1 MKTVVIN
8 LPYRKDR
15 LNTFNENNSIEYELY
30 QAVDGKSISYERL
43 KEQGYDVNHNWTDPI
58 LGTTL
63 TKGEVGCFLSHWQI
77 WNNLPPRDFP
87 STIPCDRINPRR
99 NVGWDNPLHTRQ
111 ANRKRRNIAIQNARI
126 HWNYLAFHYLSMHNS
141 LHNNRTNRAQ

>member
-1 MKTVVIN
+1 MKTIVIN
-8 LPYRKDR
+8 LPYRTDR
-15 LNTFNENNSIEYELY
+15 LKTFNENNSIEYELY

-77 WNNLPPRDFP
+77 WNKCIEKNESIIVLEDDAILTDRFDMEEIESLPYDF
-87 STIPCDRINPRR
+87 
-99 NVGWDNPLHTRQ
+99 V
-111 ANRKRRNIAIQNARI
+111 
-126 HWNYLAFHYLSMHNS
+126 YLAYKKWERGNKLMIHSQNQYIHIGL
-141 LHNNRTNRAQ
+141 